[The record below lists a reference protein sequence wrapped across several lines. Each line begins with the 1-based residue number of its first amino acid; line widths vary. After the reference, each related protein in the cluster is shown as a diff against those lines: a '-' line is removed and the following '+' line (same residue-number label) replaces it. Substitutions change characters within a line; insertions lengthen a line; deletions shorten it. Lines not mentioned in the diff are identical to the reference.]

1 MFNLSACKFTWIFLG
16 THPGDT
22 VAPVVLR
29 TSADTEDAARAEFPG
44 WDLTFAAKIR
54 TESPLMHGWNDY
66 DSETIW
72 TIIGSKACPLPAS
85 FCQEV
90 RP

>member
-1 MFNLSACKFTWIFLG
+1 MAT
-16 THPGDT
+16 
-22 VAPVVLR
+22 APTKNPLFVWRFISGQNSTYLTTTAISER
-29 TSADTEDAARAEFPG
+29 EARSQLPAVR
-44 WDLTFAAKIR
+44 LVFAAKIR
-54 TESPLMHGWNDY
+54 TESPMMHGWNDY